1 MILFGIFVLMT
12 QIQPEN
18 VYTTQEAQ
26 DYLKIS
32 VSTMKRLL
40 KRGIIRANKIGG
52 QYRILGRELTRLVSP
67 QVEEG
72 AVRLYQ
78 KVKRKTKETI
88 KDW

>member
-1 MILFGIFVLMT
+1 MT

>member
-1 MILFGIFVLMT
+1 MT
-12 QIQPEN
+12 PIQPEN

-26 DYLKIS
+26 DYLKVS

-40 KRGIIRANKIGG
+40 KKGIIRANKIGG
-52 QYRILGRELTRLVSP
+52 QYRILGRELMRLVSP
-67 QVEEG
+67 HVEES

>member
-1 MILFGIFVLMT
+1 MT
-12 QIQPEN
+12 PIQPEN

-26 DYLKIS
+26 NYLKIS

-52 QYRILGRELTRLVSP
+52 QYRILGRELLRIVSP
-67 QVEEG
+67 RVEEG

-78 KVKRKTKETI
+78 KVKRKTKATI
-88 KDW
+88 EHW

>member
-1 MILFGIFVLMT
+1 MT
-12 QIQPEN
+12 PIQPEN

-52 QYRILGRELTRLVSP
+52 QYRILGRELLRIVSP

-72 AVRLYQ
+72 AVKLYQ
-78 KVKRKTKETI
+78 KVKRKTKAAIEN
-88 KDW
+88 W

>member
-1 MILFGIFVLMT
+1 
-12 QIQPEN
+12 
-18 VYTTQEAQ
+18 
-26 DYLKIS
+26 
-32 VSTMKRLL
+32 MKRLL